1 VGATE
6 RLALQMHRDVF
17 EFNGFKVEQ
26 QGEEFYLR
34 SLPMSK
40 STTFTE
46 KDFYELV

>member
-1 VGATE
+1 M
-6 RLALQMHRDVF
+6 QMHRDVF

-34 SLPMSK
+34 SLPLSK